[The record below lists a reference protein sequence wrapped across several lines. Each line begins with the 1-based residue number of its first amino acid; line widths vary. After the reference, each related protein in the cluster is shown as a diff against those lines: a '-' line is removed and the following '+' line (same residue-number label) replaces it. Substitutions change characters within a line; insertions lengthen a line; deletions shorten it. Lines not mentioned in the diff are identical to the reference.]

1 MGAIDILVAI
11 GGTSSLAALEGF
23 SRSIWEDWGAG
34 RITDDQAQS
43 LAETIEMRRGEVR
56 GRDRVAVRAPEIAAA
71 AKAAGRPS
79 HFPPRRP
86 QPVSPDRRASLERRR
101 RLAASGPMPP
111 ALACRFTTGELAALR
126 IVADEVR
133 ERGACRLTL
142 GEIAARAGIGA
153 TTARNALRG
162 AAREGLA
169 TIEERR
175 RDKRPNLANVVRIVS
190 REWAVW
196 IGRGPKSRAAPS
208 FGGGSKKTKS
218 TDKAS
223 YRSSYRDRA
232 PRGQHSKNGGRK
244 PPYGGSQPPS

>member
-1 MGAIDILVAI
+1 MGAIDILTAI
-11 GGTSSLAALEGF
+11 GGTSSLATLERF
-23 SRSIWEDWGAG
+23 SQSIWVDWGAG

-43 LAETIEMRRGEVR
+43 LAETIEARRGEVR
-56 GRDRVAVRAPEIAAA
+56 ARDRVAVRAPEVAAA

-111 ALACRFTTGELAALR
+111 TLACRFTTGELAALR
-126 IVADEVR
+126 IVADEIR
-133 ERGACRLTL
+133 ERGTCRLTL
-142 GEIAARAGIGA
+142 GEMAARAGVGI

-162 AAREGLA
+162 AASYGLV

-175 RDKRPNLANVVRIVS
+175 RDRRPNLPNVVRIVS
-190 REWAVW
+190 REWTQW
-196 IGRGPKSRAAPS
+196 LTRTKSRANGLS
-208 FGGGSKKTKS
+208 RGGFKKPES

-223 YRSSYRDRA
+223 HRSLYRDRTS
-232 PRGQHSKNGGRK
+232 RGQHSNTNGWRPPNGG
-244 PPYGGSQPPS
+244 YQPPS